1 MSLLGEDA
9 MTAKKMRKIIN
20 IDEGKCNGCGQC
32 VLDCAEGAI
41 EIIDGK
47 AKLVGEIFCD
57 GLGACLSGCPT
68 GALTIEEREA
78 EDFDE
83 AAVHELLENKKAKSG
98 KKPLVPLMECGCPSS
113 QTATLKPA
121 RTAPAD
127 AACGSAL
134 GHWPVKLRL
143 VQAHSPFLKD
153 ADLVLLADCA
163 ACAYPALHA
172 DLLPGKAVVMGCPK
186 FDDPAAYIEKLAS
199 ILKEAKPKSLTVAIM
214 EVPCC
219 GGFGFAAQK
228 AIEASGVK
236 VPAKV
241 VTIAR
246 SGEILE
252 QRPIA

>member
-1 MSLLGEDA
+1 
-9 MTAKKMRKIIN
+9 MTRKIMRKIIN
-20 IDEGKCNGCGQC
+20 IDEEKCNGCGQC

-47 AKLVGEIFCD
+47 ARLVGEIFCD

-83 AAVHELLENKKAKSG
+83 AAVHAMLEKKKAQAG

-113 QTATLKPA
+113 HAMTMKPA
-121 RTAPAD
+121 RTATAG
-127 AACGSAL
+127 AALVGSAL
-134 GHWPVKLRL
+134 GHWPVKLKL
-143 VQAHSPFLKD
+143 VQPHSPFLRG

-163 ACAYPALHA
+163 ACAYPALHS

-186 FDDPAAYIEKLAS
+186 FDDPAEYVKKLAAV
-199 ILKEAKPKSLTVAIM
+199 LAEAKPKSLTVAIM

-219 GGFGFAAQK
+219 GGYAFAAKK
-228 AIEASGVK
+228 ALEESGIP
-236 VPAKV
+236 VPTKV

-246 SGEILE
+246 NGEILE
-252 QRPIA
+252 QKTIA

>member
-1 MSLLGEDA
+1 
-9 MTAKKMRKIIN
+9 MTKKIMRKIIN
-20 IDEGKCNGCGQC
+20 IDEEKCNGCGQC

-68 GALTIEEREA
+68 GALTITEREA
-78 EDFDE
+78 DDFDE
-83 AAVHELLENKKAKSG
+83 AAVHAMLEKKKAQAG

-113 QTATLKPA
+113 QTTTLKPA
-121 RTAPAD
+121 RTVPG
-127 AACGSAL
+127 AALVGSAL
-134 GHWPVKLRL
+134 GHWPVKLKL
-143 VQAHSPFLKD
+143 VQPQAPFLRG
-153 ADLVLLADCA
+153 ADLLLLADCA

-186 FDDPAAYIEKLAS
+186 FDDPAEYIEKLAS
-199 ILKEAKPKSLTVAIM
+199 ILKAAQPKSLTVAIM

-228 AIEASGVK
+228 AIEASGVA

-246 SGEILE
+246 NGEILE
-252 QRPIA
+252 QKAIA